1 MKKKNLIIN
10 TFIYIFLIAVLVIVV
25 VPILY
30 TIMSSFKTNSEIMA
44 HPDRLL
50 PEVFTLE
57 NYTTAWGSGSF
68 NIPKMLW
75 NSTYYTISVVVITVT
90 MSSLMGYVFSR
101 GGSFPGSKI
110 VFAIF
115 SGLMFIN
122 MGNITIYAVFKVLGI
137 FHLDDSLWGLIVM
150 KFFGIGIANIYIVR
164 GYIMSLPKSIDE
176 AAEIDGC
183 SFMGIFFRI
192 IAPLLKSV
200 IATLVVLAFNASWND
215 YLMPTLFTITNPGQ
229 RPLIVGIMQLKNSG
243 AAASNW
249 NLMLAGASVAL
260 IPVLVV
266 YAFCNR
272 YFVSGIAA
280 GAVKG

>member
-1 MKKKNLIIN
+1 
-10 TFIYIFLIAVLVIVV
+10 
-25 VPILY
+25 
-30 TIMSSFKTNSEIMA
+30 
-44 HPDRLL
+44 
-50 PEVFTLE
+50 
-57 NYTTAWGSGSF
+57 
-68 NIPKMLW
+68 
-75 NSTYYTISVVVITVT
+75 
-90 MSSLMGYVFSR
+90 
-101 GGSFPGSKI
+101 
-110 VFAIF
+110 
-115 SGLMFIN
+115 
-122 MGNITIYAVFKVLGI
+122 
-137 FHLDDSLWGLIVM
+137 
-150 KFFGIGIANIYIVR
+150 
-164 GYIMSLPKSIDE
+164 MSLPKSIDE

-192 IAPLLKSV
+192 IAPLLKPV